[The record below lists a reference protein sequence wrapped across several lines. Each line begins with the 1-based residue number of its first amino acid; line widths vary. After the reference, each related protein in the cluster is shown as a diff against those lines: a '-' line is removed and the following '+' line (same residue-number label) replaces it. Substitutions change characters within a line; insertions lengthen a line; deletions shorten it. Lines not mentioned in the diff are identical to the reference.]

1 MAEASIPVPSTPPLS
16 EADQIAPSS
25 VKGWSYFQ
33 HEMNVVLPN
42 ALSKVQALLAEATRM
57 LSG

>member
-1 MAEASIPVPSTPPLS
+1 MAEASLPSPPAPSLS
-16 EADQIAPSS
+16 QATAVAPSS

-42 ALSKVQALLAEATRM
+42 ALSRVNDLLAEATR
-57 LSG
+57 LLAS